1 MKILITAGSTWARI
15 DQVRILTNR
24 FSGKTGLYLANKLS
38 KKGHKVTLIIN
49 PYSVGKVTGINS
61 FYFHYFAE
69 FKKKITELL
78 KSNSFDA
85 VVHTA
90 AVSDYLPKISRQGKI
105 PSGKKDL
112 NISLTPAPKII
123 KIIRNLAKNSLLIQF
138 KLEVKKRGIIN
149 KAYRSLGENGSDY
162 VVANAL
168 EDLKSGYKAI
178 LIDKQKNKSNINS
191 KKDLVS
197 QINKIVI
204 TSAKAKRQKHL
215 SS

>member
-1 MKILITAGSTWARI
+1 MKILITAGPTWARV
-15 DQVRILTNR
+15 DKVRILTNR
-24 FSGKTGLYLANKLS
+24 FTGRTGLYLANRLS

-49 PYSVGKVTGINS
+49 PYSVGKIIGIS
-61 FYFHYFAE
+61 SLYFHYFAE

-85 VVHTA
+85 IVHMA
-90 AVSDYLPKISRQGKI
+90 AVSDYLPKVSRQGKVS
-105 PSGKKDL
+105 SGKKDL
-112 NISLTPAPKII
+112 NISLIPAPKII

-138 KLEVKKRGIIN
+138 KLEAKKRGIID

-178 LIDKQKNKSNINS
+178 VIDKQKNKSNISS
-191 KKDLVS
+191 KEDFVN
-197 QINKIVI
+197 QINKILL
-204 TSAKAKRQKHL
+204 TSRGRKRRL
-215 SS
+215 